1 MNTVGI
7 KELKN
12 RLTHYMRLARA
23 GEEIIVTDRD
33 KPIALIQKIEM
44 INQPRSEEAIL
55 ARLASEGSITLAKK
69 GALTRFK
76 PVRIKGRSASEMIA
90 EDRRSSRF

>member
-12 RLTHYMRLARA
+12 RLTHYIRLAKS
-23 GEEIIVTDRD
+23 GEDIIVTDRS

-44 INQPRSEEAIL
+44 VKEPRSEEAIL
-55 ARLASEGSITLAKK
+55 ARLAVEGSLTLAKK
-69 GALTRFK
+69 GAMTRFK
-76 PVRIKGRSASEMIA
+76 PIRIKGRSASEMIV